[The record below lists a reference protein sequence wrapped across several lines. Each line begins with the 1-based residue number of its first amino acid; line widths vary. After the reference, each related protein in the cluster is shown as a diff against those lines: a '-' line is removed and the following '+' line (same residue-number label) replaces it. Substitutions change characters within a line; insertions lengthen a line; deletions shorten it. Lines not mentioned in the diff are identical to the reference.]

1 FKEIPA
7 SSPVLIRRSSS
18 ISSNSTSKVSPPASS
33 LFFIVVNAGLV
44 NLFSSSFSK
53 TSFKYLASTLQF
65 SSRTSSYSVSNLFS
79 SEACTSLIFDSDFVL
94 GMAANES
101 QME

>member
-7 SSPVLIRRSSS
+7 SSPVLIRRTSS
-18 ISSNSTSKVSPPASS
+18 ILSNSSKVSSPASS
-33 LFFIVVNAGLV
+33 LYFIVVNAGLV

-79 SEACTSLIFDSDFVL
+79 SEACSSLIFDSDFVL

-101 QME
+101 